1 MQHIYVI
8 IYIDPSQEGTRGQ
21 TKRNVMKKILSIA
34 ILVSLFA
41 SNAVLAVND
50 NKVINASAEENV
62 QKNIYK
68 DIKKHKSEQVKPV
81 KNKYEYI
88 NLAWWAQFNDEY
100 LNDYI
105 VRAIENNKDLK
116 MATLTMDEYY
126 QNVIMQRSSEMP
138 NLSVGFM
145 PAYGK
150 NPMTGKEQG
159 NFGIPIIASYE
170 VDLFGKNHNKTT
182 AIKKLYEASI
192 LDEQAA
198 YISIASAVG
207 SVYVSIV
214 KLDALI
220 DMQEEIVK
228 LRKEISEIMAI
239 SNSEGLVSTSDLVK
253 ANKSYIAG
261 TSDLVELKKGRTK
274 LLNQLAVLVGDSP
287 NNIEEYK
294 RADYKTLAFSGVIP
308 EEVSSD
314 IIFGRPDLQKAEKL
328 LEKSG
333 IDVRVARKEML
344 PHINLGG
351 MMFFNNKYFE
361 SLFNTNSMLWGVG
374 GGLIQP
380 IFQGFSLTANLKS
393 KKIAYERSLRNY
405 EKVNLTSM
413 QEVND
418 SLVSVNMDKEK
429 LAKQKDI
436 QALEQKDFELTQ
448 DKYKEGII
456 AKLDLD
462 QQQENL
468 LNVQRMVYNTEFDCM
483 IDYINFYKAVAAKT
497 EIKG

>member
-1 MQHIYVI
+1 
-8 IYIDPSQEGTRGQ
+8 
-21 TKRNVMKKILSIA
+21 MKKILSVA
-34 ILVSLFA
+34 MLLSILVSSSA
-41 SNAVLAVND
+41 YAVDDKTVLKAGT
-50 NKVINASAEENV
+50 EENI

-68 DIKKHKSEQVKPV
+68 DIKKHKSEKVTP

-88 NLAWWAQFNDEY
+88 NLAWWEQFNDEY

-105 VRAIENNKDLK
+105 IRAVENNKDLK
-116 MATLTMDEYY
+116 MATLTIDEYY
-126 QNVIMQRSSEMP
+126 QNVVMQRSKEMP
-138 NLSVGFM
+138 NISVGFL

-150 NPMTGKEQG
+150 DPMTLKEHG
-159 NFGIPIIASYE
+159 SFGIPIITSYE

-182 AIKKLYEASI
+182 GIRKLYEASI

-207 SVYVSIV
+207 SVYVNIV
-214 KLDALI
+214 KLDAII
-220 DMQEEIVK
+220 DLQEEIVA
-228 LRKEISEIMAI
+228 LRKEISEIMTI
-239 SNSEGLVSTSDLVK
+239 SNREGIVSTSDLVK

-261 TSDLVELKKGRTK
+261 TSDLVDMKKERTK
-274 LLNQLAVLVGDSP
+274 LLHQLAVLVGDSP

-294 RADYKTLAFSGVIP
+294 RSDYKILAFSGSIP
-308 EEVSSD
+308 EEVGSE
-314 IIFGRPDLQKAEKL
+314 IIMNRPDYKKAEKM
-328 LEKSG
+328 LEKAG

-351 MMFFNNKYFE
+351 FMFFNSKYIE
-361 SLFNTNSMLWGVG
+361 SLFTTSNMLWGVG

-380 IFQGFSLTANLKS
+380 VFQGFSLTANLKA

-418 SLVSVNMDKEK
+418 SLVSVNMDREK
-429 LAKQKDI
+429 LDKQKEI
-436 QALEQKDFELTQ
+436 QALEQKDFKLTE
-448 DKYKEGII
+448 DKYAQGVIS
-456 AKLDLD
+456 KLDID
-462 QQQENL
+462 QQKENL

-483 IDYINFYKAVAAKT
+483 VDYINYYKAVATKV
-497 EIKG
+497 EG

>member
-1 MQHIYVI
+1 
-8 IYIDPSQEGTRGQ
+8 
-21 TKRNVMKKILSIA
+21 MKKLLSLA
-34 ILVSLFA
+34 ILVS
-41 SNAVLAVND
+41 VLGSTSVYAAGD
-50 NKVINASAEENV
+50 KTILKAGTEENI

-68 DIKKHKSEQVKPV
+68 EIKKHKSEKVTPK

-88 NLAWWAQFNDEY
+88 NLAWWSQFNDEY

-105 VRAIENNKDLK
+105 IRAVENNKDLK
-116 MATLTMDEYY
+116 MATLTIDEYY
-126 QNVIMQRSSEMP
+126 QNVIMQRASEMP
-138 NLSVGFM
+138 NISVGFT
-145 PAYGK
+145 PGYGGF
-150 NPMTGKEQG
+150 NGRSQG

-170 VDLFGKNHNKTT
+170 LDLFGKNHNKTT
-182 AIKKLYEASI
+182 GVRKLYEASI

-220 DMQEEIVK
+220 DLQEEIVD
-228 LRKEISEIMAI
+228 LRKEISEIMTV
-239 SNSEGLVSTSDLVK
+239 SNREGIVSTSDLVK
-253 ANKSYIAG
+253 ANKAYIAG
-261 TSDLVELKKGRTK
+261 TSDLVELKKQRTK
-274 LLNQLAVLVGDSP
+274 LLHQLAVLVGDSP

-294 RADYKTLAFSGVIP
+294 RADYKTLAFSGNIP
-308 EEVSSD
+308 QEVSSEV
-314 IIFGRPDLQKAEKL
+314 IMKRPDYQKAEKL
-328 LEKSG
+328 LEKAG

-351 MMFFNNKYFE
+351 LMFFNNKYIE
-361 SLFNTNSMLWGVG
+361 SLFNTNSLIWGFG
-374 GGLIQP
+374 GGIFQP
-380 IFQGFSLTANLKS
+380 VFQGFSLTANLKA
-393 KKIAYERSLRNY
+393 KKIAYERTLRNY

-418 SLVSVNMDKEK
+418 SLVSVNMDREK
-429 LAKQKDI
+429 LEKQKNI
-436 QALEQKDFELTQ
+436 QSLEKKDFLLTQ
-448 DKYKEGII
+448 EKYKEGII

-483 IDYINFYKAVAAKT
+483 VDYINFYKAIA
-497 EIKG
+497 GNLS

>member
-1 MQHIYVI
+1 
-8 IYIDPSQEGTRGQ
+8 
-21 TKRNVMKKILSIA
+21 MKKLLSLAIILSILGSSA
-34 ILVSLFA
+34 TFA
-41 SNAVLAVND
+41 VD
-50 NKVINASAEENV
+50 DKTVIKASTEENV

-68 DIKKHKSEQVKPV
+68 DIKKHKSEKIKPK
-81 KNKYEYI
+81 KNKYEYV

-100 LNDYI
+100 LNNYI
-105 VRAIENNKDLK
+105 IRAIENNKDLK
-116 MATLTMDEYY
+116 MATLTIDEYY
-126 QNVIMQRSSEMP
+126 QKIVMQRASEMP
-138 NLSVGFM
+138 NLSAGFM

-150 NPMTGKEQG
+150 LPLDKGNGKANLG
-159 NFGIPIIASYE
+159 VPIIASYE

-182 AIKKLYEASI
+182 AVSKLYEASI

-220 DMQEEIVK
+220 DLQEEIVN
-228 LRKEISEIMAI
+228 LRKEIAEIMAI
-239 SNSEGLVSTSDLVK
+239 SNSEGIVSTSDLVK

-261 TSDLVELKKGRTK
+261 TSELVELKKERTK
-274 LLNQLAVLVGDSP
+274 LFNQLAVLIGDSP

-294 RADYKTLAFSGVIP
+294 RADYKNLSFSGNIP
-308 EEVSSD
+308 EEVSSEV
-314 IIFGRPDLQKAEKL
+314 IMSRPDYMKAEKM
-328 LEKSG
+328 LEKAG

-344 PHINLGG
+344 PRINLGG
-351 MMFFNNKYFE
+351 MMFFNSQYFD
-361 SLFNTNSMLWGVG
+361 SLFTTKNMIWGVG

-380 IFQGFSLTANLKS
+380 LFQGFSLTANLKS
-393 KKIAYERSLRNY
+393 KKIAYEKSLRNY

-418 SLVSVNMDKEK
+418 SLVSVNMDREK
-429 LAKQKDI
+429 LAKQKEI
-436 QALEQKDFELTQ
+436 QDLEQKDFKLTQ
-448 DKYKEGII
+448 EKYKEGVI

-483 IDYINFYKAVAAKT
+483 VDYINFYKAVAAKV
-497 EIKG
+497 

>member
-1 MQHIYVI
+1 
-8 IYIDPSQEGTRGQ
+8 
-21 TKRNVMKKILSIA
+21 MKKLLSLA
-34 ILVSLFA
+34 ILVSLLGTN
-41 SNAVLAVND
+41 SVYAVND
-50 NKVINASAEENV
+50 KTVLNAGAEENI

-68 DIKKHKSEQVKPV
+68 DIKKHKSEKVKPQ

-88 NLAWWAQFNDEY
+88 NMAWWGQFNDEY

-105 VRAIENNKDLK
+105 IRAVENNKDLK
-116 MATLTMDEYY
+116 MATLTIDEYY
-126 QNVIMQRSSEMP
+126 QNVIMQRSQEMP
-138 NLSVGFM
+138 NLSAGFM

-150 NPMTGKEQG
+150 MPLTGKTQG
-159 NFGIPIIASYE
+159 NFGLPIIASYE
-170 VDLFGKNHNKTT
+170 LDLFGKNHNKTT
-182 AIKKLYEASI
+182 AIRKLYEASI

-214 KLDALI
+214 KLDAMI
-220 DMQEEIVK
+220 DLQEDIVK
-228 LRKEISEIMAI
+228 LRKEISEIMTI
-239 SNSEGLVSTSDLVK
+239 SNHEGIVSTSDLVK

-261 TSDLVELKKGRTK
+261 TSDLVELKKQRTK

-294 RADYKTLAFSGVIP
+294 RSDYKTLVFAGVIP
-308 EEVSSD
+308 EEVSSE
-314 IIFGRPDLQKAEKL
+314 IIMNRPDYKKAEKL
-328 LEKSG
+328 LEKAG

-351 MMFFNNKYFE
+351 FMFFNNKYLD
-361 SLFNTNSMLWGVG
+361 SLFTTKGMLWGVG
-374 GGLIQP
+374 GGIVQP
-380 IFQGFSLTANLKS
+380 LFQGFSLTANLKA

-405 EKVNLTSM
+405 EKVNLASM

-418 SLVSVNMDKEK
+418 SLVSINMDREK
-429 LAKQKDI
+429 LAKQKEI
-436 QALEQKDFELTQ
+436 QSLEQKDFILTEE
-448 DKYKEGII
+448 KYKEGVI

-468 LNVQRMVYNTEFDCM
+468 LNVQKMVYNTEFDCYV
-483 IDYINFYKAVAAKT
+483 DYINFYKAIAGQKV
-497 EIKG
+497 

>member
-1 MQHIYVI
+1 
-8 IYIDPSQEGTRGQ
+8 
-21 TKRNVMKKILSIA
+21 MKKLLSLA
-34 ILVSLFA
+34 ILLSVLGSTFA
-41 SNAVLAVND
+41 YAAEDKTVLKAG
-50 NKVINASAEENV
+50 AEENI

-68 DIKKHKSEQVKPV
+68 DIKKHKSEKVKPK

-88 NLAWWAQFNDEY
+88 NLAWWGQFNDEY

-105 VRAIENNKDLK
+105 IRAVENNKDLK
-116 MATLTMDEYY
+116 MATLTIEEYY
-126 QNVIMQRSSEMP
+126 QNVKMQRAAEMP
-138 NLSVGFM
+138 NISAGFL

-150 NPMTGKEQG
+150 DPMTMKEHG
-159 NFGIPIIASYE
+159 SFGIPIIASYE

-182 AIKKLYEASI
+182 GVRKLYEASI

-220 DMQEEIVK
+220 DMQEEIVA
-228 LRKEISEIMAI
+228 LRKEIFEIMDIA
-239 SNSEGLVSTSDLVK
+239 NKEGIVSTSDLVK
-253 ANKSYIAG
+253 ANKSYVLG
-261 TSDLVELKKGRTK
+261 TSDLVELKKERTK

-294 RADYKTLAFSGVIP
+294 RADYKTLAFSGNIP
-308 EEVSSD
+308 EEVSSE
-314 IIFGRPDLQKAEKL
+314 IIMNRPDYKKAEKM
-328 LEKSG
+328 LEKAG

-344 PHINLGG
+344 PRINLGG
-351 MMFFNNKYFE
+351 MMFFNSKYIE
-361 SLFNTNSMLWGVG
+361 NLFTTRNMLWGVG

-380 IFQGFSLTANLKS
+380 IFQGFSLTANLKA

-418 SLVSVNMDKEK
+418 SLVSVNMDREK
-429 LAKQKDI
+429 LAKQKEI
-436 QALEQKDFELTQ
+436 QTLEQEDFLLTQ
-448 DKYKEGII
+448 EKYKEGVI
-456 AKLDLD
+456 AKLDLA

-483 IDYINFYKAVAAKT
+483 VDYINFYKAIAAQ
-497 EIKG
+497 G